1 MLEANTLQFLKE
13 LQKNNDR
20 VWFDAHRDTYQIA
33 MKDMQSFTTRLLHE
47 LVAIDPSI
55 EGL

>member
-1 MLEANTLQFLKE
+1 MLEANTLQFLQE
-13 LQKNNDR
+13 LHKNNDR

-47 LVAIDPSI
+47 
-55 EGL
+55 